1 MVAII
6 GIIIGQIYRS
16 DIASFNTY
24 RLSPPV
30 VTLSRWIILPFV
42 GSLRA
47 PRRST
52 RAFPEN
58 FHAQQT
64 RLVTPGNDEVVTTS
78 RSATQESSRRI
89 RNANTN
95 VGVGD
100 SAAISRSSVMREWV
114 DELTGRAD
122 RINSGMPVPT
132 EAEISQLTTMFPA
145 VRREVVVRALQGRLV
160 TTPFLVHG
168 FNQYSCSVEILKAQ
182 WRLSCQP
189 IAEMELVTV
198 TSY

>member
-1 MVAII
+1 VVAII
-6 GIIIGQIYRS
+6 GIITGQIYRS

-30 VTLSRWIILPFV
+30 VALSRWIILPFV

-58 FHAQQT
+58 FHVQQT
-64 RLVTPGNDEVVTTS
+64 RLVTPGNDEVDEVVTTS
-78 RSATQESSRRI
+78 RSETQESSRRI
-89 RNANTN
+89 RNADTN
-95 VGVGD
+95 VGMGD
-100 SAAISRSSVMREWV
+100 NTAISRSSVMREWV

-122 RINSGMPVPT
+122 WINSGMQVPT

-160 TTPFLVHG
+160 NTPFLVH
-168 FNQYSCSVEILKAQ
+168 
-182 WRLSCQP
+182 
-189 IAEMELVTV
+189 
-198 TSY
+198 

>member
-1 MVAII
+1 VVAII
-6 GIIIGQIYRS
+6 GVITGQIYRS

-30 VTLSRWIILPFV
+30 VTLSRCFLLPFV

-58 FHAQQT
+58 SHAQQT
-64 RLVTPGNDEVVTTS
+64 RLATLGNDEVVTTS
-78 RSATQESSRRI
+78 RSATQGSSPRI
-89 RNANTN
+89 RTVDAS
-95 VGVGD
+95 VGARN
-100 SAAISRSSVMREWV
+100 SAALSRSSVVREWV

-122 RINSGMPVPT
+122 RINSGMQIPT

-160 TTPFLVHG
+160 TTPFSVHDSIN
-168 FNQYSCSVEILKAQ
+168 FRVQSKY
-182 WRLSCQP
+182 
-189 IAEMELVTV
+189 
-198 TSY
+198 